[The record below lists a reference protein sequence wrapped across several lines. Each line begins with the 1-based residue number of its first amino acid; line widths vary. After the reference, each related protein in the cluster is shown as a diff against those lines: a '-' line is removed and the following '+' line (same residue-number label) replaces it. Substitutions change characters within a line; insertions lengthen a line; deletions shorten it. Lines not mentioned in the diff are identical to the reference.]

1 MIQANKVSRDLHNTS
16 GECVRD
22 LQPCTHYGSKPER
35 HGLITIHVGSFHAC
49 KTQGKTWRDLVF
61 HALCVA

>member
-1 MIQANKVSRDLHNTS
+1 
-16 GECVRD
+16 
-22 LQPCTHYGSKPER
+22 
-35 HGLITIHVGSFHAC
+35 VGSFHAC